1 MRALFYAVALVAGP
15 ILGVLAGL
23 AAGGQLSDAVAWTL
37 LLGLPAV
44 VTIVLGW
51 ALRRSAAETVVLALV
66 SSALAFGGL
75 LLFVWYLL
83 SVNEFS

>member
-15 ILGVLAGL
+15 VLGLLAGL
-23 AAGGQLSDAVAWTL
+23 AAGGRFGDDVAWTL

-44 VTIVLGW
+44 VTIFFGR

-75 LLFVWYLL
+75 LLFVWYLF